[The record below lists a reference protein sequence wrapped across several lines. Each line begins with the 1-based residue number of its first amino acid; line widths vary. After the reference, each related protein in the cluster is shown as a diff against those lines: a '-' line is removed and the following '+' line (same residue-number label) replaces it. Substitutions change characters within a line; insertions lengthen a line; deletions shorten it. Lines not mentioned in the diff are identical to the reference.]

1 VSGIPLARSHAVIAA
16 LAVLVALALV
26 GRRLADVGTA
36 RTEAPARATL
46 SQLEPAAPARLVV
59 HVAGA
64 VRRPGVYR
72 FGDGARVG
80 EAIARAGGS
89 TRRADLDA
97 VNLAAPLA
105 DGQQV
110 LVPAVVAPAPP
121 SASAPPTEAGGNA
134 VGGGKVHLSSATVE
148 QLDELPGIGPVTAE
162 KIVAWRTSHGPFRA
176 VEDLDAIPG
185 IGPARVEQLRDLV
198 LP

>member
-1 VSGIPLARSHAVIAA
+1 MSGIPLARSHAVIAA
-16 LAVLVALALV
+16 LAALVALALV

-36 RTEAPARATL
+36 HTEAPARATL

-72 FGDGARVG
+72 FGDGARVAN
-80 EAIARAGGS
+80 AIARAGGS
-89 TRRADLDA
+89 TRRADLTA

-110 LVPAVVAPAPP
+110 LVPAVVAPALP
-121 SASAPPTEAGGNA
+121 SASAPPSAA
-134 VGGGKVHLSSATVE
+134 AAPAGGKVHLSAATVE
-148 QLDELPGIGPVTAE
+148 QLDGLPGIGPVTAQ
-162 KIVAWRTSHGPFRA
+162 KIVDWRTAHGPFRT

-185 IGPARVEQLRDLV
+185 IGPSRIEQLRDLV
-198 LP
+198 VP